1 MTTYRALSLALLD
14 ALSMLTIKS
23 TVLLK
28 ETDMCAPV
36 YTREREG
43 ERERKKGDSKPQR
56 LSLFFLPL
64 LPPLLLQSA
73 PSDANVGMCEGAVC
87 VLYHYATVAGL

>member
-1 MTTYRALSLALLD
+1 VTTYRALSLALPD

-28 ETDMCAPV
+28 ETDVCAPV
-36 YTREREG
+36 YTRERG
-43 ERERKKGDSKPQR
+43 RERERKKGDSEPHR

-64 LPPLLLQSA
+64 LPPLLQSA